1 MMKIKI
7 IKGDITSIPVDII
20 VNSANKSLM
29 KGSGVCGAIHTKA
42 GIELVKECMEI
53 KKKQNIS
60 FLPIGEII
68 VTKAYN
74 LPAKY
79 VIHTVGAKN
88 NGRED
93 ISLIKN
99 CYRNSLEKAEE
110 LKVRS
115 ISFPAIST
123 GVYNLPIEISAKMV
137 KEVLDELPNFK
148 YIQDVYFVMGSEEH
162 VKVYERGL
170 N

>member
-1 MMKIKI
+1 MIIKI
-7 IKGDITSIPVDII
+7 IKYDITSFPVDII

-29 KGSGVCGAIHTKA
+29 KGSGVCGAIHSKA
-42 GIELVKECMEI
+42 GIELGKECMNI

-60 FLPIGEII
+60 FLSIGNII
-68 VTKAYN
+68 VTRAYN

-79 VIHTVGAKN
+79 VIHTVGANN

-99 CYRNSLEKAEE
+99 CYRNSLKKAEE
-110 LKVRS
+110 LKVKS

-123 GVYNLPIEISAKMV
+123 GIYKLPIESSARMI
-137 KEVLDELPNFK
+137 KEVLNELLYFK
-148 YIQDVYFVMGSEEH
+148 YLKEVYFIMGSEEQ
-162 VKVYERGL
+162 VEVYRKEL
-170 N
+170 I

>member
-1 MMKIKI
+1 
-7 IKGDITSIPVDII
+7 
-20 VNSANKSLM
+20 
-29 KGSGVCGAIHTKA
+29 
-42 GIELVKECMEI
+42 
-53 KKKQNIS
+53 
-60 FLPIGEII
+60 
-68 VTKAYN
+68 
-74 LPAKY
+74 
-79 VIHTVGAKN
+79 
-88 NGRED
+88 
-93 ISLIKN
+93 
-99 CYRNSLEKAEE
+99 LEKAEE

-123 GVYNLPIEISAKMV
+123 GVYNLPFEISVKMV